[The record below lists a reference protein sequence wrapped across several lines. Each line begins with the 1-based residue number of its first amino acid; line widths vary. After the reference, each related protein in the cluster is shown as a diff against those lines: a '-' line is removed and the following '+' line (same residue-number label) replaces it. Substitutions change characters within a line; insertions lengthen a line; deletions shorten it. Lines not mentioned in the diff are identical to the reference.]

1 MNVDTIISNLNLQY
15 YNNITQ
21 YMKKHEI
28 SNSAIISYFNKLNEN
43 TTDSDSITKSETCSA
58 YDVNLYKKPW
68 AKLNIIH
75 KIIKIKEYVDN
86 MEKLSNNKKTE
97 MKDEL
102 INLVKTKIL
111 TKKDKVNYDEINGFV
126 ISINN

>member
-28 SNSAIISYFNKLNEN
+28 SNSAIISYFNKLNEK

-68 AKLNIIH
+68 TKLNIIH

>member
-28 SNSAIISYFNKLNEN
+28 SNSAIISYFNKLNEK
-43 TTDSDSITKSETCSA
+43 TTDSDSITKSDTCSA

-68 AKLNIIH
+68 TKLNIIH